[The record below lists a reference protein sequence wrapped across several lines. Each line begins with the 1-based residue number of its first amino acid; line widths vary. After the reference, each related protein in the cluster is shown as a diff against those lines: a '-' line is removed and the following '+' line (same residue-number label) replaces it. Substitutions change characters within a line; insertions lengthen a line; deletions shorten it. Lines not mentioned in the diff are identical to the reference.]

1 MADGSNTSVKD
12 ALCGRLDEDPKK
24 EWNEGGSFIP
34 VSKILKHVQVQVLL
48 TKNAKTRN
56 KELNLRN
63 WKTKTGTEN

>member
-1 MADGSNTSVKD
+1 MPDGSNTSVKD

-34 VSKILKHVQVQVLL
+34 VSKILKHVQVLL
-48 TKNAKTRN
+48 NKNVKTRN